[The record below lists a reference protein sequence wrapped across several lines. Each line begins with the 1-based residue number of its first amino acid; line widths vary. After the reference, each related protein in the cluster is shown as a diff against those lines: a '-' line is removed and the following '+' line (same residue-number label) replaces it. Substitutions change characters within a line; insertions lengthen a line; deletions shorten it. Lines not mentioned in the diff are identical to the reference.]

1 MQKLA
6 SHPDILWTS
15 SVIADMSNPPSP
27 QEDGVL
33 CDKAANK
40 FRVAGKVKRSRTTFS
55 QFQLEELEMM
65 FQQSHYPDMFM
76 RQKLAMR
83 IKLPESRIQVRIVP
97 NTLSYT
103 YIPTWCS
110 YMSWS
115 PVYESPLWLVL
126 CFPQVWFQNRRA
138 KWRKRE
144 KSLGRSGIYLPP
156 LPVNRLYNQHRM
168 AAYSNPWLWS
178 TPPVSLSP
186 PASLTLSSGLSSLQ
200 SACALNSYQQL
211 LYAQSLYLSSL
222 LNKKD
227 YKPTTVLAGTS
238 T

>member
-1 MQKLA
+1 MFTVESILSMKKADHNHQLE
-6 SHPDILWTS
+6 SLGDGDDSGRESMSDIDPGEED
-15 SVIADMSNPPSP
+15 ISNPSSP

-40 FRVAGKVKRSRTTFS
+40 FRVSGKVKRSRTTFS

-83 IKLPESRIQVRIVP
+83 IKLPESRIQV
-97 NTLSYT
+97 
-103 YIPTWCS
+103 
-110 YMSWS
+110 
-115 PVYESPLWLVL
+115 
-126 CFPQVWFQNRRA
+126 WFQNRRA

-168 AAYSNPWLWS
+168 ATYSNPWLWN
-178 TPPVSLSP
+178 TPPISLSP
-186 PASLTLSSGLSSLQ
+186 PAAGLALSSGLPSLQ
-200 SACALNSYQQL
+200 SAYALNSYQQL
-211 LYAQSLYLSSL
+211 LYAQSLYLSTL

-227 YKPTTVLAGTS
+227 YKPTPVLAGAS